1 MKKKIPLNQMMYLP
15 DYFIGNNSQS
25 FRKEDLEILY
35 WHFGNEV
42 NETVKLQIER
52 LLKYA
57 VKIIKNKEERRKRY
71 LLPLKYLFCY
81 AENSGLQDILKME
94 AAQEAEV
101 ALLLRKQ
108 MGESNVNA
116 TKFIAFCRK
125 TLFLEAKEINWEANG
140 MWKN

>member
-57 VKIIKNKEERRKRY
+57 IKIIKNKEERRKRY

-94 AAQEAEV
+94 AAQGD
-101 ALLLRKQ
+101 RFKFC
-108 MGESNVNA
+108 VNS
-116 TKFIAFCRK
+116 
-125 TLFLEAKEINWEANG
+125 
-140 MWKN
+140 KNRYKIY